1 VTSTASPGGAAAQSV
16 TWHEEVRRFK
26 RELLER
32 VLVETGGNRTH
43 AARQLGV
50 QRTYLMRLIRD
61 LDVLVAARPGRR
73 DEDRHD

>member
-1 VTSTASPGGAAAQSV
+1 MTSTAGPGGAAARPL
-16 TWHEEVRRFK
+16 TWHDEVRRFK

-43 AARQLGV
+43 AAQHLGV

-61 LDVLVAARPGRR
+61 LDVMVATRHGRR
-73 DEDRHD
+73 VEDRHA

>member
-1 VTSTASPGGAAAQSV
+1 VTSTASPGSAAAQSV